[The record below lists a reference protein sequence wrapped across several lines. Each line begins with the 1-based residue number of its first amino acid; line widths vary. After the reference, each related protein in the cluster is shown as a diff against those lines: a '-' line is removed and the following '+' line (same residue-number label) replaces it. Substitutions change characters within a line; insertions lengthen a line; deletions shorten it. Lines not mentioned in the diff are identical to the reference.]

1 MSGDDYVHKNELLK
15 NIIQQEKEAWF
26 RRRENHDAAPQANDA
41 KDELNTYVYN
51 N

>member
-1 MSGDDYVHKNELLK
+1 MSGDEYVHKNGLLK
-15 NIIQQEKEAWF
+15 NIQQEKEAWF
-26 RRRENHDAAPQANDA
+26 RRRENHGAAPQANDA